1 MKTKEY
7 WIMRRDTVLRNLH
20 SPILRRKVLEL
31 PTHDHCG
38 ELYVHE
44 TDVEELLTRDRFR
57 ALGTVVSTLILDE
70 DVPDMENQLEYAEY
84 TQYR

>member
-1 MKTKEY
+1 MN
-7 WIMRRDTVLRNLH
+7 RDAVLRNLH

-31 PTHDHCG
+31 PTYDHCG

-44 TDVEELLTRDRFR
+44 TDVEELLSRDLFR
-57 ALGTVVSTLILDE
+57 ALRLGTVVSTLILDE